1 MKIFKNLLMSV
12 AVCSMLIACV
22 ACSGGNDHGLNP
34 GSPTPVTIW
43 HYYNGALGSTFD
55 EMVTDFNNTLGKEK
69 GIVVSAKS
77 KGSIAGVEEAI
88 RASIDGEIGAEALP
102 QIFSVYSDTAYSVK
116 DKIADL
122 SNYLTASQIKEFVP
136 SYIEE
141 GGFEKEGEIKMFP
154 IAKSTEVLAI
164 NKTDWD
170 KFSEKTGAD
179 VKKFATWEGITELS
193 EQYYAWSGGKAF
205 FGRDAFA
212 NYMLVGSKQL
222 GKPVFEVENGQVN
235 FQLDSE
241 VMRKLWDNY
250 YVPYVKGWFKHG
262 GKFRTDDIKSGAI
275 VACVGSTSGVTYF
288 PENVDNNKDP
298 EYAIQGMILPLP
310 NFAGTEKYAV
320 QQGAGMAVV
329 HSDEKTEYASTVFLR
344 WFSEKDNNLKYSLGS
359 GYLPVKKDLNTEEAA
374 KEYFTDN
381 TEISALMKSTLY
393 TGIEIVNNYTLYTTL
408 PFDCGTE
415 AREIVNTSMIDKAV
429 EDFAAIE
436 NGKVTLQQCLTVGH
450 FEEWLK
456 ALGASLENLK
466 DNG

>member
-222 GKPVFEVENGQVN
+222 GKPVFEVENGQVT

-250 YVPYVKGWFKHG
+250 YVPYVKVQFT
-262 GKFRTDDIKSGAI
+262 RD
-275 VACVGSTSGVTYF
+275 Y
-288 PENVDNNKDP
+288 
-298 EYAIQGMILPLP
+298 
-310 NFAGTEKYAV
+310 TE
-320 QQGAGMAVV
+320 
-329 HSDEKTEYASTVFLR
+329 
-344 WFSEKDNNLKYSLGS
+344 
-359 GYLPVKKDLNTEEAA
+359 
-374 KEYFTDN
+374 
-381 TEISALMKSTLY
+381 
-393 TGIEIVNNYTLYTTL
+393 
-408 PFDCGTE
+408 
-415 AREIVNTSMIDKAV
+415 
-429 EDFAAIE
+429 
-436 NGKVTLQQCLTVGH
+436 
-450 FEEWLK
+450 
-456 ALGASLENLK
+456 
-466 DNG
+466 

>member
-1 MKIFKNLLMSV
+1 
-12 AVCSMLIACV
+12 MLIACV

-222 GKPVFEVENGQVN
+222 GKPVFEVENGQVT

-329 HSDEKTEYASTVFLR
+329 RSDEKTEYASTVFLR
-344 WFSEKDNNLKYSLGS
+344 WFSEKDNNLKY
-359 GYLPVKKDLNTEEAA
+359 
-374 KEYFTDN
+374 
-381 TEISALMKSTLY
+381 
-393 TGIEIVNNYTLYTTL
+393 
-408 PFDCGTE
+408 
-415 AREIVNTSMIDKAV
+415 
-429 EDFAAIE
+429 
-436 NGKVTLQQCLTVGH
+436 
-450 FEEWLK
+450 
-456 ALGASLENLK
+456 
-466 DNG
+466 